1 MQGAGAVTGATRP
14 LRVLVIE
21 DTPLNLEL
29 ASDLLEAAGYIAIG
43 ATSAEAGLDL
53 ARTERPDL
61 ILMDLSLPR
70 MDGLAATRALKAD
83 PATRDIPVVALSA
96 RAMPEDREQALAAGC
111 AGYLTKPIDTRAF
124 GPRIAGLLAA
134 GRGRPL
140 EDEA

>member
-1 MQGAGAVTGATRP
+1 MTGATRP
-14 LRVLVIE
+14 PRVLVIE

-29 ASDLLEAAGYIAIG
+29 AIDLLEAAGYVAIG

-53 ARTERPDL
+53 ARIERPDL

-83 PATRDIPVVALSA
+83 PTTRDIPVVALSA

-124 GPRIAGLLAA
+124 GPRIGAFLAV
-134 GRGRPL
+134 GGSRPL
-140 EDEA
+140 GDDA